1 MNTIDKNR
9 ILLTGASGYVGG
21 RLLLALEARGEK
33 LRCLTRRP
41 DELRARVAASTEV
54 CAGDVLRSE
63 TLAEAMQGVDVAY
76 YMVHSMGAESDF
88 SEQDRLAAENF
99 ARAAEKAGVRRIIYL
114 GGLGEDDVE
123 SAHLRSRHEVG
134 RILRAS
140 QVEVL
145 ELRASIIIGSGSLS
159 FEMIRSLVNKLP
171 VMVTPRWVYSLAQPI
186 SIEDV
191 IAYLMEALDVELAD
205 SEIVEIG
212 GVSQVGYL
220 DIMTE
225 YARQRGMRRLI
236 IPLPVLSTWLSS
248 LWLGLVTPL
257 YARVGRKLID
267 SVRHDTLVHSSR
279 AQELFSV
286 HPMSLSEAIAR
297 ALANE
302 DSAFAQTRWCD
313 ALSSA
318 IEEKNWG
325 GVKFGSRLVDSRSQQ
340 LSCAAGA
347 AFAPIERIGGD
358 KGWYYG
364 NGLWRL
370 RGFVDLLL
378 GGPGLRRG
386 RRDPQHVLPG
396 DALDFWRV
404 EQVEPGHL
412 LRLRAEMKL
421 PGRAWLQ
428 FEVEEGDGGCVVR
441 QTALFDPVGLA
452 GLLYWDGIYPLHA
465 LIFRGMFRGII
476 RAIDEDLKKDRR

>member
-1 MNTIDKNR
+1 M
-9 ILLTGASGYVGG
+9 
-21 RLLLALEARGEK
+21 
-33 LRCLTRRP
+33 
-41 DELRARVAASTEV
+41 
-54 CAGDVLRSE
+54 
-63 TLAEAMQGVDVAY
+63 
-76 YMVHSMGAESDF
+76 
-88 SEQDRLAAENF
+88 
-99 ARAAEKAGVRRIIYL
+99 
-114 GGLGEDDVE
+114 
-123 SAHLRSRHEVG
+123 
-134 RILRAS
+134 
-140 QVEVL
+140 
-145 ELRASIIIGSGSLS
+145 
-159 FEMIRSLVNKLP
+159 
-171 VMVTPRWVYSLAQPI
+171 
-186 SIEDV
+186 
-191 IAYLMEALDVELAD
+191 ELAD

-248 LWLGLVTPL
+248 LWLGFVTPL

-267 SVRHDTLVHSSR
+267 SVRHYTLVHSSR

-318 IEEKNWG
+318 VEEKKWG
-325 GVKFGSRLVDSRSQQ
+325 GVTFGSRLVDSRSQQ

-404 EQVEPGHL
+404 EQIEPGQL

-428 FEVEEGDGGCVVR
+428 FEVE
-441 QTALFDPVGLA
+441 
-452 GLLYWDGIYPLHA
+452 
-465 LIFRGMFRGII
+465 
-476 RAIDEDLKKDRR
+476 